1 MIDNI
6 DKKILQILQ
15 KEARTTNSEI
25 ARKLKLTPS
34 AVLERIKKLKK
45 KKLIQ
50 SFETRLNAERLGFA
64 LTSFISI
71 QTTENIGLTKIGSR
85 IAELPGVQEV
95 HLITGEFW
103 YLLKVH
109 VRDTAGLTKLMEKIG
124 KIPGIV
130 SSKTSLVLKPIKES
144 LELDLEAI

>member
-1 MIDNI
+1 MIDCV

-15 KEARTTNSEI
+15 ENARATNSEI
-25 ARKLKLTPS
+25 ARELKLTPS

-50 SFETRLNAERLGFA
+50 SFETRLNAQKLGFE
-64 LTSFISI
+64 LTGFISI

-95 HLITGEFW
+95 HFITGEFC

-109 VRDTAGLTKLMEKIG
+109 VKDTDGLTRLMEKIG
-124 KIPGIV
+124 KIPGV
-130 SSKTSLVLKPIKES
+130 TASKTSLVLKPIKES
-144 LELDLEAI
+144 LTLDLEAI